1 MTELPKDRVEIVLK
15 PTEAAPIR
23 LWVQAPSGFARHYDY
38 DRDKSLKILGGAGV
52 FLLLML
58 YFAPAATVFLALVGL
73 MVVFPM
79 SLVGMMGYSR
89 IRSPA

>member
-1 MTELPKDRVEIVLK
+1 MSELPKDRVEIVLK

-23 LWVQAPSGFARHYDY
+23 LWVQAPPNLARHYAY
-38 DRDKSLKILGGAGV
+38 DRDMSLKILGGAGV

-73 MVVFPM
+73 MVGFPM
-79 SLVGMMGYSR
+79 SLVGMAGYSR
-89 IRSPA
+89 DL